1 MRHRTLGPLG
11 PVSEMGYG
19 MWGMGGWTGSDD
31 DESARALDRAFALGC
46 TFFDTAWVYGLGKSE
61 RLLGEALRRNRGNP
75 GHRAI
80 VATKIP
86 PKNMK
91 WPAREDVDVA
101 DAYPAEHIR
110 RYTEKSLENLGV
122 DQIDLQQ
129 FHVWS
134 DHWASDSGWQRA
146 VEDLKASGAV
156 RAFGIS
162 VNRWEPDNVLRA
174 LETGLIDSVQ
184 VVYNIFDQS
193 PEDALFP
200 YCQRHGIGIIARVP
214 FDEGSLT
221 GTLTAS
227 SSWPQGDWR
236 NNYFSPEN
244 LAATLPRIERLG
256 PLVPAGMD
264 LPELALRFVLGHP
277 AVTTVIPGM
286 RRVAHVERNLA
297 ASDGERLPLRLGEAL
312 RAHRWDRMPP
322 DGPL

>member
-1 MRHRTLGPLG
+1 
-11 PVSEMGYG
+11 
-19 MWGMGGWTGSDD
+19 
-31 DESARALDRAFALGC
+31 
-46 TFFDTAWVYGLGKSE
+46 
-61 RLLGEALRRNRGNP
+61 
-75 GHRAI
+75 
-80 VATKIP
+80 
-86 PKNMK
+86 MK

-101 DAYPAEHIR
+101 EAYPAEHIR

-162 VNRWEPDNVLRA
+162 VNRWEPDNVLGA

-184 VVYNIFDQS
+184 VVYNVFDQS

-286 RRVAHVERNLA
+286 RPVAHVERNLA
-297 ASDGERLPLRLGEAL
+297 TSDGERLPPRLGVAL
-312 RAHRWDRMPP
+312 RAHRWDRKPP
-322 DGPL
+322 DGQLNGRVDC